1 MATTASSSGLR
12 TSAMDIQMPAALRC
26 NTATT
31 QKPAQSS
38 QTAADSFCFYA
49 TSPTAVAFYDFS
61 CNNNTNSN
69 IRSGSCGGAVG
80 SGASFFAKLWGAS
93 H

>member
-1 MATTASSSGLR
+1 MATTASSSSLR

-26 NTATT
+26 NTAAT

-61 CNNNTNSN
+61 CGNNGNL
-69 IRSGSCGGAVG
+69 RSGSCGAATG

>member
-1 MATTASSSGLR
+1 MATTASSSNLR
-12 TSAMDIQMPAALRC
+12 SAAMDIQVPASLRC
-26 NTATT
+26 NTGST

-61 CNNNTNSN
+61 CGSNNNL
-69 IRSGSCGGAVG
+69 RSGSGCGAATG
-80 SGASFFAKLWGAS
+80 SGASFFTKLWGAS